1 MHYSSE
7 RGIFKHA
14 QYIESRPTIQLST
27 PALQVDEEKGKK
39 GEKGEKGA
47 PKPKPVVRKQPPGK
61 LYDEAF
67 SPVVMQR
74 FLDYQLEE
82 YNLVSKKT
90 MDLVV
95 FRYLVSHVVRVG
107 RVLKQP
113 NGHVFLLGSHWT
125 LVPLFP

>member
-1 MHYSSE
+1 ML
-7 RGIFKHA
+7 I
-14 QYIESRPTIQLST
+14 IESLPTKHCRYCRVSH
-27 PALQVDEEKGKK
+27 ALQTDEEKGKKGEK

-67 SPVVMQR
+67 SPMVMQK

-113 NGHVFLLGSHWT
+113 NGHVFLLGSH
-125 LVPLFP
+125 